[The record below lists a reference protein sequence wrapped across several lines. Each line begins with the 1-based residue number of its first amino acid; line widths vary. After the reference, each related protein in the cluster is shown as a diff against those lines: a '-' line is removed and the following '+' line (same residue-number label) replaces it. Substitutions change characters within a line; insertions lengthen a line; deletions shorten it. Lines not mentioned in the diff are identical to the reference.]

1 MAAHHQSGWAEGEF
15 LPRSFLFSTDPLP
28 QTPAGLQEVKLPQGV
43 LFISPDYACSVG
55 EAETA
60 VVALIGYCFDLRRPD
75 DNEAQLSRR
84 LAELAHRSGLAAMLE
99 DAEDLVGRF
108 AAICRV
114 GERWHVFNDACATR
128 SVFYAEGRP
137 IIASHAMILGEL
149 MGEHPRRDLF
159 KHYWCSLPGNLT
171 PVAGVRVMPANFALA
186 LESRQLRRF
195 WPRLERRERPAAE
208 VVDELE
214 DVLARTAAATAAR
227 YRPALSLTA
236 GLDSRLSLSV
246 YRQVPE
252 LVAFTYDR
260 GEHDRTDVE
269 IAARIC
275 ERLKI
280 EHRRLLPVDRFQAE
294 DMYRVFE
301 AIPEGSFDKSVYP
314 IYAAAFTPNQ
324 YIHVRSSCAGVGR
337 AFWRKHP
344 GMATTMEPASWIPV
358 SLRRGDEDLPLKEA
372 AADLMREEMGR
383 FFSTLGYDLSTPRAP
398 TMLGYDLWDLVL
410 IEHRLSTW
418 HGPGLL
424 GADAV
429 FDTAILF
436 NSRPVLDLLLAPPLA
451 ERKKGT
457 LWHTIIARRLPE
469 IADIPTNPRPARTFG
484 QLFAGA
490 YRQAKRRSN
499 LIRSIEQSV
508 MRKRA

>member
-1 MAAHHQSGWAEGEF
+1 MAAHHQSGWTKGDF
-15 LPRSFLFSTDPLP
+15 LPRSFLFSSEPLP
-28 QTPAGLQEVKLPQGV
+28 QGPAGLPEIKLPQGA
-43 LFISPDYACSVG
+43 LFVSPDYKCCIA

-60 VVALIGYCFDLRRPD
+60 LVALIGYCIDLRQPD
-75 DNEAQLSRR
+75 DNEAQLARR
-84 LAELAHRSGLAAMLE
+84 LAETAHRSGLEAMLA

-128 SVFYAEGRP
+128 TVCYAEDRP
-137 IIASHAMILGEL
+137 AVASHAMILGEL
-149 MGEHPRRDLF
+149 MGEQPRKELF
-159 KHYWCSLPGNLT
+159 RHYWCALPGNLT
-171 PVAGVRVMPANFALA
+171 PVAGVRILPANFI
-186 LESRQLRRF
+186 LELDSRQLRRF
-195 WPRLERRERPAAE
+195 WPRSERRERPAAE

-214 DVLARTAAATAAR
+214 DVLAKTAVATAAR

-246 YRQVPE
+246 YRDIPQ
-252 LVAFTYDR
+252 LVTFTYDR
-260 GEHDRTDVE
+260 GEHDRADVE
-269 IAARIC
+269 MAARIC

-280 EHRRLLPVDRFQAE
+280 EHRRLSPVERSQAE
-294 DMYRVFE
+294 DMYRLLE
-301 AIPEGSFDKSVYP
+301 SIPECSFDKNVYP
-314 IYAAAFTPNQ
+314 IYAAAFEPNQ
-324 YIHVRSSCAGVGR
+324 YIHVRSSCAGIGR

-358 SLRRGDEDLPLKEA
+358 SLTRSGKELPLREEA
-372 AADLMREEMGR
+372 ATLMRREMQR
-383 FFSTLGYDLSTPRAP
+383 FFSTLGYDLSNPHAP

-429 FDTAILF
+429 FDTGILF

-469 IADIPTNPRPARTFG
+469 IADIPTNPRPARTLG

-490 YRQAKRRSN
+490 YRQAKRRST